1 MKLLNIACGD
11 RYHQDWINIDFHP
24 DSKNVQRVNILDG
37 LPFKDNSMDAIYCSH
52 FLGHITEQ
60 QAIFVLSESK
70 RLLKH
75 NGICRIVCPSLE
87 NICREYLKILEEVD
101 HQPFSQEKYRWIVI
115 ELLDQIVRVNN
126 GGKMLDLFKNIA
138 ETKNVKLA
146 DYVLERTGEELI
158 KETITKKK
166 KVITFDKIKNKF
178 LYIYIRCVGMMIP
191 KNIRDFI
198 FIQTSIGE
206 RQQWVYDNY
215 SLGRAFKDLGFK
227 DIIIKS
233 FNESD
238 ILNFNNYELDIKK
251 DGTPYKGDSS
261 LYIEARK

>member
-1 MKLLNIACGD
+1 MKLLNIACVD

-52 FLGHITEQ
+52 FLGHLTEQ

-70 RLLKH
+70 RLLKN
-75 NGICRIVCPSLE
+75 NGICRIAVPSLE

-101 HQPFSQEKYRWIVI
+101 NQPFSQEKYRWIVI
-115 ELLDQIVRVNN
+115 ELLDQLVRVNT
-126 GGKMLDLFKNIA
+126 GGKMLDLFKKIA

-166 KVITFDKIKNKF
+166 KVITFDKIKIKF

-206 RQQWVYDNY
+206 RQQWVYDKY
-215 SLGRAFKDLGFK
+215 SLGRAFKALGFK